1 MGQKPNTYFLFSIM
15 TSNPPTL
22 PSLALGLGLRPYGV
36 PCSSRLTALRV
47 HFQLLGTACG
57 AQQSAVQPPPAPP
70 PRVRPG
76 PLTARSRRT
85 RTRHALTAL
94 CLCLLQSLCLER
106 RSSSLLPGQILPTL
120 KNSSRVISPEMPVL
134 HLTGTC
140 PPIPE

>member
-1 MGQKPNTYFLFSIM
+1 M

-57 AQQSAVQPPPAPP
+57 AQQSAVQPPPATLRQARTPN
-70 PRVRPG
+70 
-76 PLTARSRRT
+76 LRSRWT
-85 RTRHALTAL
+85 RARHALTAL
-94 CLCLLQSLCLER
+94 CLCLLQSLRLER
-106 RSSSLLPGQILPTL
+106 RSSPLLPGHILPTL